1 MCTYEQPKQFCYSR
15 IPICTSRTVNIY
27 RHSCPISLSL
37 QALTINNPKN
47 VIISPFSVKL
57 LLTLL
62 SEASGDRTKTQQEL
76 SKVIPFGDSHL
87 NAREYFDKFFTALKE
102 KTDDYSLETVTRIYA
117 DNFITPNQRYE
128 AIVDRYY
135 HTRIFIEDFSK
146 SDAVSQNINQWVS
159 NVTHG
164 HISELV
170 KSSDIDNAVM
180 VMINAMYFK
189 GLWRQPFYDNQ
200 TFMSEFKSSPTQSKQ
215 TQFMSQ
221 TGQFFYVESHQ
232 LQAKILRLPYKGQKF
247 SMFLIL
253 PYHEEDNFDLFVNT
267 LDSAQL
273 HKAKW
278 LMDETEVRVVLPKFK
293 FDYSSN
299 LNQVLQSLGIRD
311 VFTDEASLPLLAR
324 GSGLEGRLKVSNI
337 IQKAGLAV
345 DEKGSTAFVAT
356 EVSLV
361 NKFGDDGSKDFIANR
376 PFMFMIEDEINSAI
390 LFSGK
395 VVDPTQ

>member
-1 MCTYEQPKQFCYSR
+1 MNNPNNSVIRESQAAPQELLIFTGTPFL
-15 IPICTSRTVNIY
+15 
-27 RHSCPISLSL
+27 SLSL

-146 SDAVSQNINQWVS
+146 SDSVSQNINQWVS

>member
-1 MCTYEQPKQFCYSR
+1 MCSYEQPKQFCYSR

-27 RHSCPISLSL
+27 RHSFLISLSL

-76 SKVIPFGDSHL
+76 SKVIPFGDSHI

>member
-1 MCTYEQPKQFCYSR
+1 MILS
-15 IPICTSRTVNIY
+15 PI
-27 RHSCPISLSL
+27 
-37 QALTINNPKN
+37 
-47 VIISPFSVKL
+47 SVKL

-62 SEASGDRTKTQQEL
+62 SEAAGDHTKTQKEL
-76 SKVIPFGDSHL
+76 TTVIPFGDSHIL
-87 NAREYFDKFFTALKE
+87 AREYFDKFFSDLQE
-102 KTDDYSLETVTRIYA
+102 KSRDYSLDMATRIYA
-117 DNFITPNQRYE
+117 DNFIQPIQRYE
-128 AIVDRYY
+128 AILERYY
-135 HTRIFIEDFSK
+135 NTRVKIEDFSN
-146 SDAVSQNINQWVS
+146 AVGVTQNINQWVS
-159 NVTHG
+159 NVTQG
-164 HISELV
+164 HISQLV
-170 KSSDIDNAVM
+170 KTSDIENAVM
-180 VMINAMYFK
+180 LMINAMYFK
-189 GLWRQPFYDNQ
+189 GLWRQPFFDNQ
-200 TFMSEFKSSPTQSKQ
+200 TFYSDFRCTPAEAKQ

-221 TGQFFYVESHQ
+221 TGRFFYAESNQ

-253 PYHEEDNFDLFVNT
+253 PNRADGLDEFMNQ
-267 LDSAQL
+267 LDSGVL
-273 HKAKW
+273 HNAKW

-361 NKFGDDGSKDFIANR
+361 NKFGDDGVKDFVANR
-376 PFMFMIEDEINSAI
+376 PFVFMIEDERNSAI

-395 VVDPTQ
+395 VVDPTV